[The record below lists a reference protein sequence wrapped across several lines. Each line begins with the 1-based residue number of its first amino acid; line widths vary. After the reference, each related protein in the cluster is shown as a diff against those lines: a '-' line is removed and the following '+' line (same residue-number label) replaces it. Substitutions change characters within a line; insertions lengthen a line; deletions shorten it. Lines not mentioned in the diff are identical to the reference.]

1 MKKIEKTLKNSVKRK
16 EVNRFL
22 LYLLLFII
30 GMFFL
35 NIPILQ
41 EVLYYFLDIIISS
54 ETNYFR
60 YLFIRNLFILIIGI
74 YSFVIAILIYVKFIY
89 NKKS

>member
-1 MKKIEKTLKNSVKRK
+1 MKKIEKKLKNSTKRK

-22 LYLLLFII
+22 LYLLIFTI

-41 EVLYYFLDIIISS
+41 EFLYYFLDIILSS
-54 ETNYFR
+54 ETNYFH

-74 YSFVIAILIYVKFIY
+74 YSFVIAILVYVKFLY
-89 NKKS
+89 NKKA